1 MNIDKLYYFVGSL
14 LQYGAKY
21 LPAALSR
28 ATLMNFRLD
37 GAIRNYPLYAVSRF
51 PALGSG
57 LETGAAEGCG

>member
-1 MNIDKLYYFVGSL
+1 MNKVKAGVSTKKKSL

-28 ATLMNFRLD
+28 ATLMNFRL
-37 GAIRNYPLYAVSRF
+37 RF

-57 LETGAAEGCG
+57 LNI